1 MKMTNQLNTKVFK
14 ERVSLINWYSLVK
27 ESRQNSL
34 DQSLTRVAS
43 FAAVFRLVPPHKLWG
58 GTSLKTAAKEAITR
72 GTSYR
77 NEKLCLVKLYVLL
90 RVFLGYVIHSNRLHF
105 THVEV
110 RRLQRLL
117 HPGSHFTLF
126 CLADSK
132 AFLFMKETSK
142 TEGVHQCGNCF
153 FKDLNRYLFRCYT
166 SCSKRNWKRTNLH
179 KK

>member
-1 MKMTNQLNTKVFK
+1 MTNERNPKVFQ

-27 ESRQNSL
+27 GSRQNSL
-34 DQSLTRVAS
+34 DQSL
-43 FAAVFRLVPPHKLWG
+43 
-58 GTSLKTAAKEAITR
+58 TR

-105 THVEV
+105 THVVV

-117 HPGSHFTLF
+117 HPGSRFTLF
-126 CLADSK
+126 CLADSE

-142 TEGVHQCGNCF
+142 TEGVHQCENCF
-153 FKDLNRYLFRCYT
+153 FKDLNSYLFRCYT
-166 SCSKRNWKRTNLH
+166 SCSKSLITLKFQFVS
-179 KK
+179 KKLKTC